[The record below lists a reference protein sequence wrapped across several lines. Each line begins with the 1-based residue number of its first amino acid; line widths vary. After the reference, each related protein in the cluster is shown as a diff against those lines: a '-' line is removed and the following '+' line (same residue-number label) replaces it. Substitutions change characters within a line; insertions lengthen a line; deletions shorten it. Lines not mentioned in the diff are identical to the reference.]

1 MGLRDDEAGVGGG
14 GGGDC
19 DRPLHKSL
27 EVNLVVC

>member
-14 GGGDC
+14 GGDC
-19 DRPLHKSL
+19 DRPLLKSL

>member
-1 MGLRDDEAGVGGG
+1 MGLTDDEAGVG

-27 EVNLVVC
+27 EVNLVFVEV